1 MITKEKVVEDSFD
14 ISGKKVLVVGLGKS
28 GIAVSKFLKAR
39 GASVVAT
46 DIKDISDIRG
56 IEELSGAGITIET
69 GGHSQKSFLSNDL
82 IVVSPGVPLG
92 RLEFEKAR
100 ENGVEVISEVELASR
115 YITAPIVAITGTN
128 GKSTTTA
135 LLGEM
140 LERSGLRTFVGGN
153 IGTPAI
159 ECVMAKEAPEFC
171 VLEVSSFH
179 LEAVSTF
186 RPHVAVLLNVTEDHL
201 DRYSG
206 FADYA
211 STKFRV
217 FANQHPDDVAIINA
231 ADPVITEDMG
241 RLSAR
246 EVPFSSENELERGIF
261 FNGTD
266 IVFRSEAAEET
277 YPTGGLKIS
286 GIHNIENAMAAIGA
300 ARALGAGREA
310 IIEALKS
317 FHGLSHR
324 MEFVRELEGV
334 RYVNDSKATNVGAT
348 IKALKGIEGR
358 VVLIA
363 GGRDKGGDYGE
374 MREVLKDKV
383 KLLVVMGEAAERIK
397 ASLGSDVE
405 IQEADDLSSALRLA
419 SRGATPGDTVLLSPA
434 CSSFDMFGSYEERGL
449 EFKRLVEAM

>member
-14 ISGKKVLVVGLGKS
+14 VSGKKVLVVGLGKS

-46 DIKDISDIRG
+46 DIKEVSDIRG
-56 IEELSGAGITIET
+56 IEALSGTGITVET
-69 GGHSQKSFLSNDL
+69 GGHSQKSFLSNEL
-82 IVVSPGVPLG
+82 IVVSPGVPLA
-92 RLEFEKAR
+92 RVEFAKAR
-100 ENGVEVISEVELASR
+100 ENGVEVISEVEFASR

-140 LERSGLRTFVGGN
+140 LKRSGRRTFVGGN

-159 ECVMAKEAPEFC
+159 ECAMAKEAPELC

-186 RPHVAVLLNVTEDHL
+186 RPHVAVLLNITEDHL
-201 DRYSG
+201 ERYSG

-217 FANQHPDDVAIINA
+217 FANQHPGDVAIINA

-241 RLSAR
+241 RLAAR
-246 EVPFSSENELERGIF
+246 EIPFSSEYELEQGLF

-266 IVFRSEAAEET
+266 IVFRSDSDEEL
-277 YPTGGLKIS
+277 YPTGGLNIT

-300 ARALGAGREA
+300 ARALGAGRETV
-310 IIEALKS
+310 IEALNS

-324 MEFVRELEGV
+324 MEFVRELGGV
-334 RYVNDSKATNVGAT
+334 RYLNDSKATNVGAT

-374 MREVLKDKV
+374 MRDALKDRV
-383 KLLVVMGEAAERIK
+383 KLLVVMGEAAGRIK
-397 ASLGSDVE
+397 ASLGSVVE
-405 IQEADDLSSALRLA
+405 TVDAGDLGAALRLA
-419 SRGATPGDTVLLSPA
+419 SEAATPGETVLLSPA
-434 CSSFDMFGSYEERGL
+434 CSSFDMFSSYEERGL

>member
-56 IEELSGAGITIET
+56 IEELSGVGITIET

-92 RLEFEKAR
+92 RLEFDKAR

-140 LERSGLRTFVGGN
+140 LKRSGLRTFVGGN

-217 FANQHPDDVAIINA
+217 FANQHPDDVAIVNA

-246 EVPFSSENELERGIF
+246 EVPFSSENELEQGIF

-266 IVFRSEAAEET
+266 IVFRSEAAEEL

-405 IQEADDLSSALRLA
+405 LQEAEDLSSALRLA

-434 CSSFDMFGSYEERGL
+434 CSSFDMFASYEERGK

>member
-56 IEELSGAGITIET
+56 IEELSGVGITIET

-140 LERSGLRTFVGGN
+140 LKRSGLRTFVGGN

-159 ECVMAKEAPEFC
+159 ECVMAKEDPEFC

-217 FANQHPDDVAIINA
+217 FSNQHPDDVAIVNA

-246 EVPFSSENELERGIF
+246 EIPFSSEYELEQGLF

-277 YPTGGLKIS
+277 YPTAGLKIS

-374 MREVLKDKV
+374 MREVLKDRV
-383 KLLVVMGEAAERIK
+383 KLLVVMGEAAESIK

-405 IQEADDLSSALRLA
+405 IQEADDLSSALRHA

-434 CSSFDMFGSYEERGL
+434 CSSFDMFASYEERGK